1 MLTNEDKNL
10 SRSLPGAA
18 ERGPL
23 RKTNGEKTM
32 KRSFSKVLVTSF
44 AVATAASAYAL
55 PKSPCEPRNDV
66 CCDDMKPGPFAFNFP
81 GDLGLACPKDF
92 YVHVDGLAFQAKQ
105 DGMEFMIRDSS
116 GSGAPL
122 NNGEVFGFDDNHT
135 DWDYNP
141 GVRFGLGAYL
151 NHDAWNVDFNW
162 TWVNITDYA
171 TYDTPSTTANIIPM
185 WLLGSTTAPNAG
197 TITATGVWDA
207 SYNVLDMRL
216 GKAYHVSRFVKFNP
230 HFGVRAAWIDQ
241 HFSTRYGW
249 QVTNVTTSTAIG
261 NPIHHGDNDFW
272 GVGARTGVDT
282 DWILGKGW
290 CLFANVSA
298 SMLFSKFDVEQKM
311 DPSSTNTDG
320 VNLERHF
327 FQNVPNFEMALGIGW
342 NDRFFDNKYQ
352 ISMKAAYE
360 FIEWFDQLNMRK
372 FTHGANDYTNDVVSR
387 GNLTLNGF
395 SLRLQLDI

>member
-1 MLTNEDKNL
+1 
-10 SRSLPGAA
+10 
-18 ERGPL
+18 
-23 RKTNGEKTM
+23 M

-66 CCDDMKPGPFAFNFP
+66 CCDDVKPGPFAFNYP

-92 YVHVDGLAFQAKQ
+92 YIHVDGLAFQAKQ
-105 DGMEFMIRDSS
+105 DGMEFMMRDSS
-116 GSGAPL
+116 GSNQVGL

-141 GVRFGLGAYL
+141 GVRVGLGAYL

-162 TWVNITDYA
+162 TWVNITDYVNY
-171 TYDTPSTTANIIPM
+171 TTPSGGSQIIPM
-185 WLLGSTTAPNAG
+185 WMLGIETQPNG
-197 TITATGVWDA
+197 STITATGVWDA
-207 SYNVLDMRL
+207 SYDTLDARL
-216 GKAYHVSRFVKFNP
+216 GKAYHVSRHVKFNP
-230 HFGVRAAWIDQ
+230 HFGIRAAWIQQ
-241 HFSTRYGW
+241 HFSTRYGT
-249 QVTNVTTSTAIG
+249 QVNSSVASFTATQVVA
-261 NPIHHGDNDFW
+261 NPINHGDNDFW
-272 GVGARTGVDT
+272 GIGARTGVDT

-298 SMLFSKFDVEQKM
+298 SMLFGKFDVEQKSE
-311 DPSSTNTDG
+311 PSNTSTDG
-320 VNLERHF
+320 INLERHMY
-327 FQNVPNFEMALGIGW
+327 QNVPNIEMALGLGW

-352 ISMKAAYE
+352 ISMRAAYE

-372 FTHGANDYTNDVVSR
+372 FVHGSPDYTSDVVSR
-387 GNLTLNGF
+387 GNLTMNGF

>member
-1 MLTNEDKNL
+1 MVTNEDKNL

-18 ERGPL
+18 ERGTL

-66 CCDDMKPGPFAFNFP
+66 CCDDVKPGPFAFNYP

-92 YVHVDGLAFQAKQ
+92 YIHVDGLAFQAKQ
-105 DGMEFMIRDSS
+105 DGMEFMMRDSS
-116 GSGAPL
+116 GPGAPL

-141 GVRFGLGAYL
+141 GMRFGLGAYL

-171 TYDTPSTTANIIPM
+171 TYDTPSSTATIVPL
-185 WLLGSTTAPNAG
+185 WQLGSTTAPNSN
-197 TITATGVWDA
+197 TITATGTWHA

-230 HFGVRAAWIDQ
+230 HFGVRAGWIDQ
-241 HFSTRYGW
+241 HFSVRYGW
-249 QVTNVTTSTAIG
+249 QVANSGSTAN

-272 GVGARTGVDT
+272 GVGTRVGVDS

-290 CLFANVSA
+290 CLFANMSA

-311 DPSSTNTDG
+311 DPTSPDG
-320 VNLERHF
+320 INLERHF

-352 ISMKAAYE
+352 VSLKAAYE
-360 FIEWFDQLNMRK
+360 FVEWFDQLNMRK
-372 FTHGANDYTNDVVSR
+372 FSHGANDYTNDVVSR